1 MAPENPSSAGFTLGR
16 YRAPLEALLR
26 EIIRHGRFKLDF
38 TFHSPETSPETSG
51 DDSEAP
57 EIVVEFSGPDSD
69 LLVEA
74 HAELL
79 NAIEYVV
86 LRAVRLEES
95 LYPKILFDC
104 QDVRRLRVEELKL
117 MAQVAADR
125 VQETGMPFPLSPM
138 NARERRIVHLA
149 LHGRPE
155 VTTESDGQGP
165 ERRVIIR
172 PAPSATPHR

>member
-1 MAPENPSSAGFTLGR
+1 MAPENLPAPGSALDP
-16 YRAPLEALLR
+16 YRAPIEALLR

-38 TFHSPETSPETSG
+38 TYHTPATS
-51 DDSEAP
+51 DVDSETP

-86 LRAVRLEES
+86 LRAVRLEEN
-95 LYPKILFDC
+95 LYSKICFDC
-104 QDVRRLRVEELKL
+104 QDWRRSRMEELKL

-155 VTTESDGQGP
+155 VLTESDGRGP

-172 PAPSATPHR
+172 PAPSPANRR

>member
-1 MAPENPSSAGFTLGR
+1 MVPENPPSVGPALDR
-16 YRAPLEALLR
+16 YRAPIESLLR
-26 EIIRHGRFKLDF
+26 EIIRHGRFRLDF
-38 TFHSPETSPETSG
+38 TFHPPSASG
-51 DDSEAP
+51 DDGEAP

-86 LRAVRLEES
+86 LRAVRMEES
-95 LYPKILFDC
+95 LYSKIWFDC
-104 QDVRRLRVEELKL
+104 QDWRRLRVEELKL

-125 VQETGMPFPLSPM
+125 VQETGSPFSLSPM
-138 NARERRIVHLA
+138 NSRERRIVHLA

-155 VTTESDGQGP
+155 VLTESDGRGP
-165 ERRVIIR
+165 ERRVVIR
-172 PAPSATPHR
+172 PTPSPAGRP

>member
-1 MAPENPSSAGFTLGR
+1 MAPENPPAETATALDR
-16 YRAPLEALLR
+16 YRAPIEALVH
-26 EIIRHGRFKLDF
+26 EVIRHGRFKLDF
-38 TFHSPETSPETSG
+38 TFHTPTNSSDE
-51 DDSEAP
+51 SEAP

-69 LLVEA
+69 LLVGA

-86 LRAVRLEES
+86 LRAVRLEEN
-95 LYPKILFDC
+95 LYSKICFDC
-104 QDVRRLRVEELKL
+104 QDWRRSRVEELKL
-117 MAQVAADR
+117 MAHVAADR

-155 VTTESDGQGP
+155 VLTESDGRGP
-165 ERRVIIR
+165 ERRVVIR
-172 PAPSATPHR
+172 PAPSAASRR

>member
-1 MAPENPSSAGFTLGR
+1 MAPENSLSAAGSALDL
-16 YRAPLEALLR
+16 YRPPIEALLR
-26 EIIRHGRFKLDF
+26 EIIRCGRFKLDF
-38 TFHSPETSPETSG
+38 TFHTPTPSG
-51 DDSEAP
+51 DDPEAP
-57 EIVVEFSGPDSD
+57 ELVVEFSGPDSD

-86 LRAVRLEES
+86 LRAVRLEEN
-95 LYPKILFDC
+95 LYSKISFDC
-104 QDVRRLRVEELKL
+104 QDWRRLRVEELKL

-125 VQETGMPFPLSPM
+125 VLETGSPFPLSPM

-155 VTTESDGQGP
+155 VLTESDGRGP

-172 PAPSATPHR
+172 PAPSSASRR

>member
-1 MAPENPSSAGFTLGR
+1 MVPENPAAGTASALDR
-16 YRAPLEALLR
+16 YRTPIEALLR

-38 TFHSPETSPETSG
+38 TFQTATASDDGSET
-51 DDSEAP
+51 P

-86 LRAVRLEES
+86 LRAARLEEN
-95 LYPKILFDC
+95 LYSKIWFDC
-104 QDVRRLRVEELKL
+104 RDCRRLRVEELKL

-125 VQETGMPFPLSPM
+125 VQETGVPFPLSPM
-138 NARERRIVHLA
+138 SARERRIVHLA

-155 VTTESDGQGP
+155 VLTESDGRGP

-172 PAPSATPHR
+172 PAPSPAGRR